1 MSVKFKISAIAVL
14 IVSILFY
21 LFFEISKQD
30 AVFSSVNPFAEDPYD
45 AIGSFG
51 TQAAAFLAIL
61 SCVRAFWPYPTNTE
75 SGNQRALL
83 ARTQMMTIL
92 AVGITLAGDAVAM
105 LRHSSLWDKSY
116 RGHQL
121 AGLGGGM
128 ALVSAVAGWL
138 VYRVAHGIALP
149 VVPHVWR
156 RAAIVSFAAA
166 LILALYPATL
176 RQSMP
181 GALFTAIVGMTLL
194 FVPMWALGT
203 ALVPYRI
210 ELGQYDTAWLVR
222 LYSRKYLW
230 GLIVLTGILTGF
242 FLALAELRGNGGWPH
257 LTSKVFFVTLVYVG
271 LETTGILMGYV
282 LLRRPLGLFS
292 QSQQQQ

>member
-1 MSVKFKISAIAVL
+1 
-14 IVSILFY
+14 
-21 LFFEISKQD
+21 
-30 AVFSSVNPFAEDPYD
+30 
-45 AIGSFG
+45 
-51 TQAAAFLAIL
+51 
-61 SCVRAFWPYPTNTE
+61 
-75 SGNQRALL
+75 
-83 ARTQMMTIL
+83 
-92 AVGITLAGDAVAM
+92 
-105 LRHSSLWDKSY
+105 
-116 RGHQL
+116 
-121 AGLGGGM
+121 
-128 ALVSAVAGWL
+128 
-138 VYRVAHGIALP
+138 
-149 VVPHVWR
+149 
-156 RAAIVSFAAA
+156 
-166 LILALYPATL
+166 
-176 RQSMP
+176 
-181 GALFTAIVGMTLL
+181 
-194 FVPMWALGT
+194 MWALGT